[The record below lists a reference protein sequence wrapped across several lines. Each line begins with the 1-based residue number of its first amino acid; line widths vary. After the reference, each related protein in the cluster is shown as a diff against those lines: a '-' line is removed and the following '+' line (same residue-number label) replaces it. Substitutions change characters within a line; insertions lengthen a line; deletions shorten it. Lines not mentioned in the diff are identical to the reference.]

1 MTLYCSK
8 CGKEI
13 SPGGNS
19 YIIRITAISNFD
31 GIIEPQNHVDLKSLL
46 KDIEEEVKNLPEDLI
61 EEEVFKEKEFVMCP
75 RCKEIFLANPL
86 GKKLDDMKPPDYIP
100 PP

>member
-8 CGKEI
+8 CGRKI
-13 SPGGNS
+13 SPGGSS
-19 YIIRITAISNFD
+19 YIVRITAISNFD
-31 GIIEPQNHVDLKSLL
+31 GIIESRDHVNLKTLL
-46 KDIEEEVKNLPEDLI
+46 KEIEEEVKHLPEDLI
-61 EEEVFKEKEFVMCP
+61 EEEVFKEKEFVLCP

-86 GKKLDDMKPPDYIP
+86 GKKLDDMKPPDSIP